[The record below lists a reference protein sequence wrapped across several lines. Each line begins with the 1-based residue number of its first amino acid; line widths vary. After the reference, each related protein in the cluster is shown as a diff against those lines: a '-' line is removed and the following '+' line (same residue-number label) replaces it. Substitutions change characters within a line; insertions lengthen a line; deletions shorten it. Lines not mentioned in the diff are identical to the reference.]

1 MHKWNLILY
10 TRLSQIQC
18 ILTIYFPDIELLVAH
33 LMQRCTEG
41 AVKLIFEQL
50 QKSLGGSE
58 EFVQYFPY
66 EKALW
71 LYGKEFLKKLQLRYV
86 APDEV
91 TLTPKLL
98 SK

>member
-1 MHKWNLILY
+1 MRSNQKAGIENVHTMLRMILPKG
-10 TRLSQIQC
+10 TVFTD
-18 ILTIYFPDIELLVAH
+18 LTQWDI
-33 LMQRCTEG
+33 RK
-41 AVKLIFEQL
+41 AVDHINNAPREN
-50 QKSLGGSE
+50 LGGKTPYE
-58 EFVQYFPY
+58 KALWLY